1 DLNFIESKSNKHGI
15 FLALKFEDKVDRFIR
30 LVSERA
36 FPRYNEKYI
45 DRPLDDIE
53 VSKIGNELVDSI
65 LNDIYNEQEN
75 ARESRMWGRSG
86 VNTLLPNLNYLSQR
100 AMNYSITYP
109 QMQENKVSLNLLI
122 ELLGSLRAL
131 ADTAKSVWDSSW
143 LPTSYFKRSRAVST
157 YMHKQI
163 DSIFTS
169 IFGRELSRWNRITRT
184 DSKDEHS
191 GKSRM
196 NAARGSARH
205 AADQEANKIARQRG
219 KDKSFGRYTRA
230 QQQPGITYDPE
241 VLLPESRVMSG
252 RDFDQ
257 LLAIERDAARER
269 QKTEQAVL
277 AKRSDLLVPLARSEE
292 RNSLYQQPQSLL

>member
-1 DLNFIESKSNKHGI
+1 MISKFRK
-15 FLALKFEDKVDRFIR
+15 
-30 LVSERA
+30 SE
-36 FPRYNEKYI
+36 
-45 DRPLDDIE
+45 
-53 VSKIGNELVDSI
+53 NELVDSI

-219 KDKSFGRYTRA
+219 KDKSFTPALSSNRGSPTTLRCCYLNQESCQGVILTNYWPSNGTPRESDRKPSRPSS
-230 QQQPGITYDPE
+230 QRDPTC
-241 VLLPESRVMSG
+241 LYRSP
-252 RDFDQ
+252 
-257 LLAIERDAARER
+257 AARKQTVFTNNPKVCFRATCQNIEQHDDQPVRTASAKTSHTQVITCR
-269 QKTEQAVL
+269 QYPMV
-277 AKRSDLLVPLARSEE
+277 
-292 RNSLYQQPQSLL
+292 